1 MARMAAGLRSEA
13 GTVRSPRRLD
23 RRGWSLAHFAFKL
36 RQRRF
41 FAPEVFAGVSQG
53 DAG

>member
-1 MARMAAGLRSEA
+1 MARMAAELRSEA
-13 GTVRSPRRLD
+13 GTVRSPRHLN
-23 RRGWSLAHFAFKL
+23 RRVWSLAHSAFKL

-41 FAPEVFAGVSQG
+41 FAPELFADVG